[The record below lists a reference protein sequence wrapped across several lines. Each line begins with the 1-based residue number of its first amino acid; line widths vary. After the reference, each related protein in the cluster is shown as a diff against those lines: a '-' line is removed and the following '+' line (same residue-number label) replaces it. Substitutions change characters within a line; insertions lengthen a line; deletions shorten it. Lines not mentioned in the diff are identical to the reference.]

1 VLNLEAGLKSRFWDG
16 QATLNLSVFRSEF
29 DDFQNASFLGLN
41 FLVRNA
47 ESVVTQG
54 IELDG
59 SVRPVTGLTIDYAIA
74 YLDAEYDK
82 FTRGACYFGRTPTNA
97 AERTCDLSGATLP
110 NAPDWRTTLGVQYEH
125 ALASGTGFFRTDWN
139 YTSEQN
145 ADTGLDPRAEQDAY
159 NLWSARL
166 GWRNE
171 RYSVTLW
178 GENLTDETVITA
190 AGPQTIFGG
199 IDGGMQFF
207 LNEPRTYGVTMDVR
221 F

>member
-1 VLNLEAGLKSRFWDG
+1 V
-16 QATLNLSVFRSEF
+16 SVFRSEF
-29 DDFQNASFLGLN
+29 EDFQNASFLGLS

-47 ESVVTQG
+47 EKVVSQG

-59 SVRPVTGLTIDYAIA
+59 SVRPLVGLTLDYAVT
-74 YLDAEYDK
+74 YLDAEYDE
-82 FTRGACYFGRTPTNA
+82 FTNGACYFGRTPTNA
-97 AERTCDLSGATLP
+97 AERTCDLSGETLP
-110 NAPDWRTTLGVQYEH
+110 NAPDWRTNLGVQYEH
-125 ALASGTGFFRTDWN
+125 ALAAGTGFVRTDWG
-139 YTSEQN
+139 YTTEQN

-159 NLWSARL
+159 SLWSARM
-166 GWRNE
+166 GWRNG

-178 GENLTDETVITA
+178 GENLTDETIITA
-190 AGPQTIFGG
+190 AGPQTVFGG